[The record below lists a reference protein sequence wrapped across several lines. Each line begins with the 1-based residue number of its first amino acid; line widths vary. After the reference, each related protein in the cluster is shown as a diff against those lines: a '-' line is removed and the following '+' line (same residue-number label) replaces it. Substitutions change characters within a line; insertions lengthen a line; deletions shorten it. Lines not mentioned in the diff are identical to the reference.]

1 MTIRSR
7 AVLALASV
15 GLITSA
21 LTTHSA
27 LARSPQ
33 APPAKT
39 PKPPHS
45 TLADTNGNHVAD
57 VLDQKLARGNGP
69 TRHDVVVTFSDR
81 SDMGNARRAVGL
93 RHVSTTFSLID
104 GFDAHLTDGQI
115 NAMAHH
121 AGIIRVE
128 PNVAVHAFDDAANR
142 DFGVTGAQ
150 AAFGVTGAG
159 TQVCIPDSGVDLGH
173 EQLDS
178 KAPIGWLDL
187 VNGKPNPYDDNGHG
201 TFVASVAVGDGVGP
215 GPIAD
220 TMKGVAPD
228 AALSAVKVIDNT
240 GNGDDSLEVQGIQ
253 WCAARPAVD
262 VISLSLGSDLPSDGL
277 DAISQAV
284 DAAVAGG
291 KIVVAAAGNSGDVPG
306 SITAPGSAKTAITV
320 GAAAEWSAPSDYP
333 YASDGPYLAAF
344 SSRGPTV
351 DNRIKPDI
359 VAPGV
364 TIGGAQSGSVS
375 TYVVESGTSMAT
387 PYVAGVALL
396 LRQLQPTWKQADV
409 RSAIQGTALDAG
421 PPGKDNDW
429 GSGLID
435 AYGAVAEADGS
446 SGSTPFPAHKYWT
459 GTVPDGGSWSKTFTL
474 GTGDLGAPIAATV
487 TTGGTLVCQID
498 LPPLGC
504 FQYAWLPDLEAE
516 LDGPSG
522 FAVDTSTCPAGNAD
536 DCTYGRQETLHFR
549 PKKAGTYTIRV
560 YPAADGDGSG
570 GSFSIDLFTGPVGG
584 ATGLVL
590 HVGDLDGTGTTV
602 TATRWRA
609 QVTVTVHDALH
620 NKIAGV
626 MVNGIWTG
634 NVSASCVTNQK
645 GSCTVSQRFARKK
658 TSVQFAVSNMH
669 ASGDSYDSSAN
680 HDPDTD
686 SNGTTITVTRP

>member
-1 MTIRSR
+1 MVNARR
-7 AVLALASV
+7 SV
-15 GLITSA
+15 GLGHI
-21 LTTHSA
+21 
-27 LARSPQ
+27 
-33 APPAKT
+33 
-39 PKPPHS
+39 
-45 TLADTNGNHVAD
+45 
-57 VLDQKLARGNGP
+57 
-69 TRHDVVVTFSDR
+69 
-81 SDMGNARRAVGL
+81 
-93 RHVSTTFSLID
+93 STTFSLID
-104 GFDAHLTDGQI
+104 GFVAHLTDGQI

-121 AGIIRVE
+121 AGVIRVE
-128 PNVAVHAFDDAANR
+128 PNVAVHAFDDATNN
-142 DFGVTGAQ
+142 DFGVTGAR
-150 AAFGVTGAG
+150 AAFGVTGSG
-159 TQVCIPDSGVDLGH
+159 TQICIPDSGVDLGH

-187 VNGKPNPYDDNGHG
+187 VNGKANPYDDFGHG
-201 TFVASVAVGDGVGP
+201 TFVASVAVGDGVGS

-320 GAAAEWSAPSDYP
+320 GAAAEWSAPSSYP
-333 YASDGPYLAAF
+333 YASKGVYLAPF

-364 TIGGAQSGSVS
+364 TIGAAQSGTVS

-396 LRQLQPTWKQADV
+396 LRQLQPTWQQSDV
-409 RSAIQGTALDAG
+409 RAAIESTALDAG
-421 PPGKDNDW
+421 PAGKDDDW
-429 GSGLID
+429 GAGLLD
-435 AYGAVAEADGS
+435 AYGAVAEADGL
-446 SGSTPFPAHKYWT
+446 SGSTPFPTHKYWT
-459 GTVPDGGSWSKTFTL
+459 GSVPDGGSWSKTFTL
-474 GTGDLGAPIAATV
+474 GPGDLGAPIAATV
-487 TTGGTLVCQID
+487 TTDGSVTCTID
-498 LPPLGC
+498 LGPPLGC
-504 FQYAWLPDLEAE
+504 FQYSWLPDLEAE

-522 FAVDTSTCPAGNAD
+522 FAVARSTCPAGSSE
-536 DCTYGRQETLHFR
+536 CTYGRQETLHIR

-590 HVGDLDGTGTTV
+590 HVGDLDGSGTTV
-602 TATRWRA
+602 STTKWRA
-609 QVTVTVHDALH
+609 KATITVHDALH
-620 NKIAGV
+620 NAIAGV
-626 MVNGIWTG
+626 TVAGAWTG
-634 NVSASCVTNQK
+634 NLGASCVTNQNGK
-645 GSCTVSQRFARKK
+645 CSVSHQFAQKK
-658 TSVQFAVSNMH
+658 TSVQFAVANLQ
-669 ASGDSYDSSAN
+669 ASGDTYGASAN

>member
-1 MTIRSR
+1 
-7 AVLALASV
+7 
-15 GLITSA
+15 
-21 LTTHSA
+21 HPA
-27 LARSPQ
+27 LARSQHTQPV
-33 APPAKT
+33 KT
-39 PKPPHS
+39 PKPPHA
-45 TLADTNGNHVAD
+45 TLADANGNHIAD
-57 VLDQKLARGNGP
+57 ALDQRLARANGP
-69 TRHDVVVTFSDR
+69 SQHDVVVTFSDR
-81 SDMGNARRAVGL
+81 SDMVNARRSVGL
-93 RHVSTTFSLID
+93 GHISTTFSLID
-104 GFDAHLTDGQI
+104 GFVAHLTDGQI

-121 AGIIRVE
+121 AGVIRVE
-128 PNVAVHAFDDAANR
+128 PNVAVHAFDDATNN
-142 DFGVTGAQ
+142 DFGVTGAR
-150 AAFGVTGAG
+150 AAFGVTGSG
-159 TQVCIPDSGVDLGH
+159 TQICIPDSGVDLGH

-187 VNGKPNPYDDNGHG
+187 VNGKANPYDDFGHG
-201 TFVASVAVGDGVGP
+201 TFVASVAVGDGVGS

-240 GNGDDSLEVQGIQ
+240 GNGDDALEVQGIQ

-320 GAAAEWSAPSDYP
+320 GAAAEWSAPSSYP
-333 YASDGPYLAAF
+333 YASKGVYLAPF

-364 TIGGAQSGSVS
+364 TIGAAQSGTVS

-396 LRQLQPTWKQADV
+396 LRQLQPTWQQSDV
-409 RSAIQGTALDAG
+409 RAAIESTALDAG
-421 PPGKDNDW
+421 PAGKDDDW
-429 GSGLID
+429 GAGLLD
-435 AYGAVAEADGS
+435 AYGAVAEADGL
-446 SGSTPFPAHKYWT
+446 SGSTPFPTHKYWT
-459 GTVPDGGSWSKTFTL
+459 GSVPDGGSWSKTFTL
-474 GTGDLGAPIAATV
+474 GPGDLGAPIAATV
-487 TTGGTLVCQID
+487 TTDGSVTCTID
-498 LPPLGC
+498 LGPPLGC
-504 FQYAWLPDLEAE
+504 FQYSWLPDLEAE

-522 FAVDTSTCPAGNAD
+522 FAVARSTCPAGSSE
-536 DCTYGRQETLHFR
+536 CTYGRQETLHIR

-590 HVGDLDGTGTTV
+590 HVGDLDGSGTTV
-602 TATRWRA
+602 STTKWRA
-609 QVTVTVHDALH
+609 KATITVHDALH
-620 NKIAGV
+620 NAIAGV
-626 MVNGIWTG
+626 TVSGAWTG
-634 NVSASCVTNQK
+634 NLGASCVTTQNGK
-645 GSCTVSQRFARKK
+645 CSVSHQFAQKK
-658 TSVQFAVSNMH
+658 TSVQFAVANLQ
-669 ASGDSYDSSAN
+669 ASGDTYGASAN